1 MIKFFR
7 KIRQRLLTENK
18 FSKYLIYAIGEIL
31 LVVIGILIALY
42 INNKNQ
48 QKINDTKIINILKE
62 IQVDLEKDIKRSAR
76 TFDDYI
82 RVDSIQELILTKKY
96 TVEDFKAR
104 RDTTLG
110 DFYADFVIHTNG
122 YDNLIRNLDNLP
134 EKYKPILAGLNI
146 LYEEKF
152 FIDVINIRNRTT
164 VFDNVTYLLNQ
175 PWALDWKYGILNN
188 EAIEYFLNDPHYEGH
203 LINYMNDRG
212 NVFRMSN
219 RYKINAVKAYKK
231 IAMMLPNNDSIPKSI
246 TLKNKDNI
254 NENKLIGTYRIRDS
268 LGQGFAKKIKVSQ
281 LKNQIYLKWD
291 AGSKYKLD
299 WHKEFIYFFNG
310 SRNVNGIYNFNKS
323 DTLIIRMGL
332 RNAIFVRD
340 NSNPK

>member
-18 FSKYLIYAIGEIL
+18 FSKYLLYAIGEIL
-31 LVVIGILIALY
+31 LVVIGILLALN

-62 IQVDLEKDIKRSAR
+62 IQVDLEKDINRSAR

-96 TVEDFKAR
+96 TVEDFKTGRAIP
-104 RDTTLG
+104 LG
-110 DFYADFVIHTNG
+110 DRYDDFVIHTNG

-134 EKYKPILAGLNI
+134 EKYKSILAGLNI
-146 LYEEKF
+146 LYEQKT
-152 FIDVINIRNRTT
+152 FIDVINIRNRKT
-164 VFDNVTYLLNQ
+164 VFDNLTNLLNQ

-188 EAIEYFLNDPHYEGH
+188 EAIEYLLNDPHYKGH
-203 LINYMNDRG
+203 LINYMNDRR
-212 NVFRMSN
+212 NVFRLSN
-219 RYKINAVKAYKK
+219 QYKINAVKTYKK
-231 IAMMLPNNDSIPKSI
+231 IAMMLPNNDSIPKTI
-246 TLKNKDNI
+246 TLKNKDSI

-268 LGQGFAKKIKVSQ
+268 LGQGFAKKLKVSQ
-281 LKNQIYLKWD
+281 LKNQLYV
-291 AGSKYKLD
+291 KLD
-299 WHKEFIYFFNG
+299 DGGKLKLNWHKEFIYF
-310 SRNVNGIYNFNKS
+310 SWNGIYDFNKS

-340 NSNPK
+340 NSNPQ